1 MYKRIIVLIAIIL
14 SIIYLSISISV
25 LPISIDNNIK
35 VEVKGEVKDERI
47 YELQSGSTIGDLL
60 KIVELKEDADISSLS
75 KLDKLYNNEIV
86 YIPKNDNQE
95 KVSINH
101 ANISDLA
108 SLPGIG
114 KSIAKKIVD
123 YRNEYGSFI
132 KLEDL
137 KNVSGIGDKKYE
149 AIKEYIC
156 L

>member
-1 MYKRIIVLIAIIL
+1 MYKRIIVLIAVIL

-35 VEVKGEVKDERI
+35 VEVKGEVEDERI